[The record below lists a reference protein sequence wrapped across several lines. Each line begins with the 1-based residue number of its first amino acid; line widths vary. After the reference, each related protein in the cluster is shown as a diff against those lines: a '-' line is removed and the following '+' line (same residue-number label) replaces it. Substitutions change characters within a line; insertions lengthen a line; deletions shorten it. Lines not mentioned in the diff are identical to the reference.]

1 MIRSR
6 LVKLERLAL
15 EAAANCPGC
24 RRIPHFVVSP
34 LITSLAD
41 TAGDDDAEPAPTARC
56 GECGK
61 VHEQTVIRIMTPG
74 LKAPIVA
81 LD

>member
-6 LVKLERLAL
+6 LVKLERLAR

-24 RRIPHFVVSP
+24 RRIPQFVVSP
-34 LITSLAD
+34 LITSPAD
-41 TAGDDDAEPAPTARC
+41 RAGVDDAERAPTARC
-56 GECGK
+56 DECGK
-61 VHEQTVIRIMTPG
+61 VHEQTVIRLMTPG
-74 LKAPIVA
+74 LKAAMVA

>member
-6 LVKLERLAL
+6 LVKLERLAR

-24 RRIPHFVVSP
+24 RRIPQFVVSP

-41 TAGDDDAEPAPTARC
+41 MASIDDAQPAATERC
-56 GECGK
+56 DECGK
-61 VHEQTVIRIMTPG
+61 FHEQRVIRIMTPG
-74 LKAPIVA
+74 LKAPMVT
-81 LD
+81 LE